1 MPKPGDERDRGAFT
15 KHRQVQ
21 YGQRREEGRVGR
33 DRAVESLAVWNS
45 PQCSRKP
52 ATEGSEVR
60 HGGTQVGGE
69 VAAEHVDS
77 TPHPMAEQRRPVGI
91 AAVIQERQRIPGCKE
106 PSLMGKVGRSGAWK
120 EGTDGDSSEVD
131 RWDVGVRQK
140 AV

>member
-60 HGGTQVGGE
+60 HGGTQVGGRGR
-69 VAAEHVDS
+69 AAEYVGLS

-120 EGTDGDSSEVD
+120 EGTDG
-131 RWDVGVRQK
+131 G
-140 AV
+140 